1 MGRKY
6 FSPSIKRL
14 IDVFGSL
21 AILLLLIPV
30 FIYAAIKIK
39 KEDQGPIFFKQLRVG
54 KGLEN
59 FEIYKFR
66 TMVVNAEEIMKNW
79 ENIKGDEWEL
89 YKEGNFKLKND
100 PRLLKIGGVLRSS
113 SIDELPQLLN
123 VLKGEMTLVG
133 PRPLLPREKFFYG
146 EEELNIYSSV
156 TPGMTGLW
164 QISGRSDTLFK
175 DRVALDLIYIEK
187 KSLLLDFKI
196 LLKTLLYLCSKDN
209 GAY

>member
-1 MGRKY
+1 MEKY

-14 IDVFGSL
+14 LDVFGSL
-21 AILLLLIPV
+21 VILLLLIPV

-79 ENIKGDEWEL
+79 ESIKGDEWEM
-89 YKEGNFKLKND
+89 YKTGNFKLKND
-100 PRLLKIGGVLRSS
+100 PRLLKIGGFLRSS

-164 QISGRSDTLFK
+164 QISGRSHTLFK
-175 DRVALDLIYIEK
+175 DRVALDLIYIEE
-187 KSLLLDFKI
+187 KSILLDLKI